1 MMRVELNSAS
11 FRMLSNAYCRAYEEE
26 GYRLMG
32 QIQHIVDL
40 RLNNS
45 YDKFSGVMK
54 AIIEE
59 YRGTREEGLINILY
73 KNHVQKR

>member
-1 MMRVELNSAS
+1 MKAELNSGS
-11 FRMLSNAYCRAYEEE
+11 FRMLSNTYCRAYEEE
-26 GYRLMG
+26 DYMLMARV
-32 QIQHIVDL
+32 QHIVDL

-45 YDKFSGVMK
+45 YDKFSGVMR

-59 YRGTREEGLINILY
+59 YRGTRDEGLINILY